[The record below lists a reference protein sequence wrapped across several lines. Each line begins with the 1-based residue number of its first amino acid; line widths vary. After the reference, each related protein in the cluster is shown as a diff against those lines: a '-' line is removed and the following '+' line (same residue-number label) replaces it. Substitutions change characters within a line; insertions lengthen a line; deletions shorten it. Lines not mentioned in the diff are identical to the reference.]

1 MARRGRFG
9 RSETGASNLSATIA
23 SLVRQQKQ
31 EEEKLLLEAYYSQIP
46 YEGGEVPTLQDIIDF
61 YNNTASMSGVSESSP
76 EYQAYFQKINDITNY
91 DIKRTYNQLIAD
103 FNQGKGEN
111 YEELV
116 SFLADRATTSTDQQD
131 LDSYAAGLDD
141 ATNAFIRFK
150 GESLKRGEITARD
163 YQAITLNALQSLEP
177 GSDAYTSAIY
187 DAMQY
192 EWSSESDKWSKR
204 VTAGTATASQF
215 AAWSERFGKRVLN
228 SGISKNSDLFL
239 TISATTANQTGG
251 GAGASSKKK
260 LGKISNNLNAIFTE
274 ASATLQID
282 TGAQDYTDIA
292 GLSDSDILKKM
303 TKHPEVFASLWEFM
317 DDNPGYTSP
326 ALERLGIETGDD
338 GRVWLDKQLKV
349 GFYEAQISGEDED
362 EWYAVNT
369 TNGSLST
376 LDDFAVAST
385 KWVKDKTAASGNEV
399 LLAYYNNQ
407 WKDYLNGVKSI
418 YGVAPKA
425 WATESQ
431 LSYFNAERNAANG
444 NVTGE
449 VRTLSGLNNEQV
461 DLDWA
466 NFPDTETR
474 SLAVQNGQAVL
485 VWDPAE
491 RTFTYDGVQA
501 KAAGLKDGSYQYVTF
516 AKVGGKVIGYTVSVR
531 GVSIEDANGT
541 VQAYRYELP
550 SGKVLVVNT
559 EGKVIQSPNIER
571 SGEGFVV
578 GKDGLGAVGDYAPN
592 NDITPLLT
600 NKNMPFDAN
609 DPEARRALIQTG
621 QQIEEPT
628 YDPDVLDQA
637 AAVFEVASG
646 ALDDGSLSNGG
657 GVGAIN
663 SVANEIRAKEIEL
676 SAAAETVE
684 GKAQIATLRGNTQVA
699 EGWNWVLQNQ
709 DKVQLVN
716 GVPQLK
722 PEYANQPPVSPRVS
736 SPAEKLGIAAL
747 GPLGT
752 VANAFSFLSQPNIG
766 LDLVAAQEKIM
777 TPEQKALRTTQVAAT
792 PQAQQYQ
799 ATGYPSGLNT
809 FFRNIGADQPQASRP
824 MTGLSTYLGMQ
835 ATVTPVIPPAPR
847 PTMPP
852 APTPRITPVKTFTPL
867 EIQQSL
873 VDFRAGERNMK

>member
-1 MARRGRFG
+1 
-9 RSETGASNLSATIA
+9 
-23 SLVRQQKQ
+23 
-31 EEEKLLLEAYYSQIP
+31 
-46 YEGGEVPTLQDIIDF
+46 
-61 YNNTASMSGVSESSP
+61 
-76 EYQAYFQKINDITNY
+76 
-91 DIKRTYNQLIAD
+91 
-103 FNQGKGEN
+103 
-111 YEELV
+111 
-116 SFLADRATTSTDQQD
+116 
-131 LDSYAAGLDD
+131 
-141 ATNAFIRFK
+141 
-150 GESLKRGEITARD
+150 
-163 YQAITLNALQSLEP
+163 
-177 GSDAYTSAIY
+177 
-187 DAMQY
+187 
-192 EWSSESDKWSKR
+192 
-204 VTAGTATASQF
+204 
-215 AAWSERFGKRVLN
+215 
-228 SGISKNSDLFL
+228 
-239 TISATTANQTGG
+239 
-251 GAGASSKKK
+251 
-260 LGKISNNLNAIFTE
+260 
-274 ASATLQID
+274 
-282 TGAQDYTDIA
+282 
-292 GLSDSDILKKM
+292 M

-317 DDNPGYTSP
+317 DDNPGYTSA
-326 ALERLGIETGDD
+326 ALQRLGIETGDD

-376 LDDFAVAST
+376 LDDFAVVSN
-385 KWVKDKTAASGNEV
+385 KWIKDKTAASRNEV
-399 LLAYYNNQ
+399 LLSYYNTE
-407 WKDYLNGVKSI
+407 WKKYLNGDKSI

-425 WATESQ
+425 WATEAQ
-431 LSYFNAERNAANG
+431 LSYFNAERDAANG
-444 NVTGE
+444 RFTEGT
-449 VRTLSGLNNEQV
+449 RTLSGLNNEQV

-466 NFPDTETR
+466 NFDETDAR
-474 SLAVQNGQAVL
+474 SLAVQNGQAVQ
-485 VWDPAE
+485 VWDPAAK
-491 RTFTYDGVQA
+491 TFSYDGVQA
-501 KAAGLKDGSYQYVTF
+501 GGLKDGSYQYVTF
-516 AKVGGKVIGYTVSVR
+516 AKLGGKVIAYTVSVR
-531 GVSIEDANGT
+531 GVAIEDANGNPE
-541 VQAYRYELP
+541 AYRYELP
-550 SGKVLVVNT
+550 SGKIIIINTSGNVVT
-559 EGKVIQSPNIER
+559 GAELER
-571 SGEGFVV
+571 SDNGFVFGDERGSV
-578 GKDGLGAVGDYAPN
+578 GEHAPN
-592 NDITPLLT
+592 NDLTPLLT

-646 ALDDGSLSNGG
+646 ALDDGSLANGG
-657 GVGAIN
+657 GVGSIN

-684 GKAQIATLRGNTQVA
+684 GKAKIAELRGNTQVA

-777 TPEQKALRTTQVAAT
+777 TPEQKALRSTQVAAT

-799 ATGYPSGLNT
+799 TTGYPSGVNT
-809 FFRNIGADQPQASRP
+809 FFRNIGGDQPQGNKP

>member
-1 MARRGRFG
+1 
-9 RSETGASNLSATIA
+9 
-23 SLVRQQKQ
+23 
-31 EEEKLLLEAYYSQIP
+31 LLLEAYYSQIP

-103 FNQGKGEN
+103 FNKGKGEN

-116 SFLADRATTSTDQQD
+116 NFLADRATTSTDQED

-150 GESLKRGEITARD
+150 GESLKRGEITAKD
-163 YQAITLNALQSLEP
+163 YQAITLNALQALEP
-177 GSDAYTSAIY
+177 GSDAYNSAIY
-187 DAMQY
+187 DALQY

-251 GAGASSKKK
+251 GPGASSKRK
-260 LGKISNNLNAIFTE
+260 LGRISNNLNDVFTE
-274 ASATLQID
+274 ASTVLGID
-282 TGAQDYTDIA
+282 VGAQDYADISD
-292 GLSDSDILKKM
+292 LSDSDILNKM

-317 DDNPGYTSP
+317 DDNPGYTSA
-326 ALERLGIETGDD
+326 ALQRLGIETGDD

-362 EWYAVNT
+362 EWQVAAQ

-376 LDDFAVAST
+376 LDEFAVSSN
-385 KWVKDKTAASGNEV
+385 KWIRDKTSASGNEV
-399 LLAYYNNQ
+399 LLSYYNTE
-407 WKDYLNGVKSI
+407 WKKYLNGDKSI

-425 WATESQ
+425 WATEGQ
-431 LSYFNAERNAANG
+431 LSYFNAERDAANG
-444 NVTGE
+444 RFTDGT
-449 VRTLSGLNNEQV
+449 RTLSGLNNEQV

-466 NFPDTETR
+466 NFDETDAR
-474 SLAVQNGQAVL
+474 SLAVQNGQAVQ

-491 RTFTYDGVQA
+491 KTFSYDGVQA
-501 KAAGLKDGSYQYVTF
+501 GGLKDGSYQYVTF
-516 AKVGGKVIGYTVSVR
+516 AKVGGKVIAYTVSVR
-531 GVSIEDANGT
+531 GVAIEDANGNPE
-541 VQAYRYELP
+541 AYRYELP
-550 SGKVLVVNT
+550 SGKIIIINTSGNVVT
-559 EGKVIQSPNIER
+559 GAELER
-571 SGEGFVV
+571 SDNGFVFGDERGSV
-578 GKDGLGAVGDYAPN
+578 GEHAPN
-592 NDITPLLT
+592 NDLTPLIT

-646 ALDDGSLSNGG
+646 ALDDGSLANGG

-663 SVANEIRAKEIEL
+663 KVANEIRASKIEA
-676 SAAAETVE
+676 SPQADTAE
-684 GKAQIATLRGNTQVA
+684 GKLKIAELRGNTQVA
-699 EGWNWVLQNQ
+699 EGWKWVLDNA
-709 DKVQLVN
+709 DKVRLVN
-716 GVPQLK
+716 GVPQLR
-722 PEYANQPPVSPRVS
+722 PEYASQPPV
-736 SPAEKLGIAAL
+736 ANAAGAL
-747 GPLGT
+747 GGPAGLISAVGAGFGPVGAAAAFVGGAILGT
-752 VANAFSFLSQPNIG
+752 IG
-766 LDLVAAQEKIM
+766 STNVGMELTAAQEKIM
-777 TPEQKALRTTQVAAT
+777 TPEEKTLRAARVAAT

-799 ATGYPSGLNT
+799 ATGYPSGIDT
-809 FFRNIGADQPQASRP
+809 FFRNITSVQQQGNKP

-852 APTPRITPVKTFTPL
+852 APAPKITPVKTFTPL
-867 EIQQSL
+867 EIEQSL